1 MGVIRARQT
10 GAQPGSGTPRAAKV
24 AFPVDKADWHLSVL
38 PGPIVL
44 VSTVD
49 AAGEPNI
56 APKSFVSMMAFGGP
70 VLAFGCHRSHATAR
84 NAESS
89 GEFVVNFP
97 PEALAERIWAMP
109 SSHGAERVIRSGL
122 SLLRA
127 RAVTP
132 PLIAEC
138 KAHLECKLES
148 VTWLGDELVIFG
160 HIVAASIDQDCL
172 GSPLADQYFRLRPVF
187 FLEEGA
193 YGSIDAAKRVG
204 AAWPTDQALTVVE
217 FYDPPGSQ
225 DVDAHVAYLRS
236 LRDRGLADG
245 RTLRRRACEGGCGSP
260 VGDGHPRGDRSRSS
274 ADRGGRPAG
283 PGRGTVRRPALD
295 TAFLTGRATRESG
308 PPGPPG
314 KIIRR
319 SRLRRTPSSEP
330 G

>member
-1 MGVIRARQT
+1 M
-10 GAQPGSGTPRAAKV
+10 
-24 AFPVDKADWHLSVL
+24 
-38 PGPIVL
+38 
-44 VSTVD
+44 
-49 AAGEPNI
+49 
-56 APKSFVSMMAFGGP
+56 
-70 VLAFGCHRSHATAR
+70 
-84 NAESS
+84 
-89 GEFVVNFP
+89 VNFP
-97 PEALAERIWAMP
+97 PEALAKRIWAMP
-109 SSHGAERVIRSGL
+109 SSHGAERITRSGL

-193 YGSIDAAKRVG
+193 YGSIDAAKLVG

-295 TAFLTGRATRESG
+295 TDFLTGRATRESG